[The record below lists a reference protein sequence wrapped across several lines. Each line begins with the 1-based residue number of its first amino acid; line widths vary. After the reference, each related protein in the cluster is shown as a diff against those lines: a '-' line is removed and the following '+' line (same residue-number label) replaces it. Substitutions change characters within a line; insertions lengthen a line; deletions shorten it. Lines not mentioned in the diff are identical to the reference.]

1 MFVEVPNDMCAM
13 IDIAKVA
20 DLVLL
25 LIDAK
30 FGFEMETFEFLNI
43 MQVHGSSTHIICLF
57 SSQIVHK
64 RKPLTRRAH
73 LYVCLGFPKI
83 LGVLT
88 HLDQFQLQRTMR
100 RRKKDLK
107 HRFWADVYE
116 GAKLFYLSGLLH
128 DKWYPKNEVANLA
141 RFISIQKFRPL
152 TWRNSHPYVLA
163 DRFEDVTH
171 PDAIQRNPKVDR
183 TIYLYGY
190 TRGTH
195 LKPWHKLH
203 LAGVG
208 DFFVGALTP
217 LPDPLP
223 LPELTRLP
231 IFACPCRD
239 KVPRIF
245 VFFD

>member
-43 MQVHGSSTHIICLF
+43 MQVHGQRAQTSNNSSNRFINSLVTF
-57 SSQIVHK
+57 V
-64 RKPLTRRAH
+64 
-73 LYVCLGFPKI
+73 GFPKI

-183 TIYLYGY
+183 TVYMYGY

-208 DFFVGALTP
+208 DFFVGELTP
-217 LPDPLP
+217 LSDPLP
-223 LPELTRLP
+223 LPELNRFISIVVISQVFESVSL
-231 IFACPCRD
+231 FFS
-239 KVPRIF
+239 F
-245 VFFD
+245 VR